1 MINDSVTTNGGS
13 SNTNN
18 NNNNNNNNNMFD
30 EKMTKLSDT
39 ADDAM
44 RDYSTRSD
52 VKTTVSLNLT
62 VHNAAN
68 LVHFFHEFEGLI

>member
-13 SNTNN
+13 SNINN

-44 RDYSTRSD
+44 RDYATRSD
-52 VKTTVSLNLT
+52 VKTTVSLYFT

-68 LVHFFHEFEGLI
+68 LVNLMV

>member
-13 SNTNN
+13 SYINS
-18 NNNNNNNNNMFD
+18 NNNNNNMID

-39 ADDAM
+39 AADAM
-44 RDYSTRSD
+44 RDYATRSD
-52 VKTTVSLNLT
+52 VKTAVSLNLT

-68 LVHFFHEFEGLI
+68 LVNFFHEFEGLI